1 MAQKRYSERK
11 KEERDSANRQAA
23 GVILIIVSAF
33 LLLCTV
39 TRGLILGSI
48 GTAVY
53 NVSLGLLGYS
63 IYPILLFVLLLGIV
77 KTQKKKL
84 SVSAG
89 TAAWIAVLAV
99 IVVLIANLISSTKYL
114 GNGFSSFIANVWD
127 NKNTV
132 GGVVFG
138 VVNYG
143 LYALVRVVFSY
154 IILALLALVAL
165 FFITGLYSHTFAG
178 KKSVDKR
185 KYSGAKK
192 SNPFV
197 FGGNSSSFGSDN
209 HAYGD
214 SRSNGGLF
222 VGTIYKKE
230 RDFSHSGSFDDLID
244 EKEEAVIDQ
253 KSAYN
258 KAETANLTDE
268 EYNRKRAHEIL
279 FGDPESWMAAYN
291 QPRKVVAAPDVHDST
306 PASESKSAT
315 APREIQAAP
324 VLPEKPVEINYVG
337 GPIINGDAVSEN
349 LKNEKITPER
359 PSALDAA
366 EKAAAARAAENT
378 KTTQNTVYSS
388 SAYGSEQSSTYN
400 SDKSGFMP
408 GPIINGDMYVSGEKP
423 PVVDFGYDEPESE
436 PTAATTESEQPKQA
450 APVEETRDEPIVT
463 TRYEYRVSYEE
474 EPTVIDSNDTY
485 SVTYQQEPEHVQPV
499 CNESDASANDEE
511 EDEPDQ
517 EKVACE
523 EEKSPFDVAAVQI
536 NSYGDNDNLVDSLE
550 NESIEFETEAETND
564 SDEPVEGVTENTDN
578 EESEEIDETHD
589 DTVSG
594 VVEEYNFDERE
605 YDSVNNESTDEI
617 IDDENVSAGPAVEQE
632 ENVEDEKNE
641 LSKKFE
647 ANTTSF
653 NIVDEVEDRS
663 EKTYSN
669 PDDTTGYYTQIADKT
684 RPVPVPVEPER
695 KTFEERVVALD
706 NKMNKNGTI
715 NGQID
720 MDTVAKRAAAGA
732 STATEKPKPKKRT
745 KYVAPPIDLLV
756 TESTHPE
763 ISEVDTQNKI
773 AILEKALEELG
784 VPAKVNGFTV
794 GPAITR
800 YELDMPPGMSVKKI
814 ENLAPDIRYNLACKG
829 QIRIE
834 SPIPGKRAVG
844 IELPNDQIY
853 TVALKDIIS
862 SNEFK
867 VSPSPLTIALG
878 KDIQGRVMLARLEKM
893 PHLLIAGTTG
903 SGKSSCLNSLLI
915 SLLYKSSPDDV
926 RIILIDPKQVEFT
939 AYNGVPHMMIPK
951 AITDVNQAINAFKW
965 ASNEME
971 RRYGM
976 LSENQVRD
984 IQEYNSMTA
993 VKEGSLPKMPF
1004 IVLVVDEFANLIT
1017 SSNANRNTLESL
1029 IMAIA
1034 SKARAAGIH
1043 LVLATQR
1050 PSVDV
1055 ITGTIKANL
1064 PSRIAFSVSSAQN
1077 SRIILDN
1084 TGAETLRGRGDMLF
1098 APLGESDEIRIQGAY
1113 VDNNEVKDI
1122 VSFVKEHNTAD
1133 FDSEFQDAIVVKEAE
1148 KGSDESGQ
1156 DDGGYDNELIDVVR
1170 MVIRTGTASASYI
1183 QRRFRY
1189 GWNKA
1194 ARIMEQMEE
1203 LGFIGKQNGAKPR
1216 EVYITKEKFK
1226 EVFGEDYE

>member
-63 IYPILLFVLLLGIV
+63 IYPILLFVLILGIV

-99 IVVLIANLISSTKYL
+99 IVILIANLISSTKYL

-138 VVNYG
+138 VINYG

-165 FFITGLYSHTFAG
+165 FFITGLYSHTSAG

-185 KYSGAKK
+185 KYSAAKK

-197 FGGNSSSFGSDN
+197 YGGSNSTFGSDD

-230 RDFSHSGSFDDLID
+230 RDFSHSGSFDDLVD
-244 EKEEAVIDQ
+244 EKEEAVIEQ
-253 KSAYN
+253 KPAYG
-258 KAETANLTDE
+258 KPETTNLTDE

-306 PASESKSAT
+306 PVSESKPASS
-315 APREIQAAP
+315 PRVIQTAP
-324 VLPEKPVEINYVG
+324 VLPEKPVEINYGG

-388 SAYGSEQSSTYN
+388 SAFTGEQSSYN
-400 SDKSGFMP
+400 DDKSGFTP
-408 GPIINGDMYVSGEKP
+408 GPIINGDMYVSGEKL
-423 PVVDFGYDEPESE
+423 PVVDFSYDEPASAPVAAVIE
-436 PTAATTESEQPKQA
+436 PEQPKQA
-450 APVEETRDEPIVT
+450 EPVEEKHDEPIGT
-463 TRYEYRVSYEE
+463 TRYEYQVSY
-474 EPTVIDSNDTY
+474 
-485 SVTYQQEPEHVQPV
+485 
-499 CNESDASANDEE
+499 E
-511 EDEPDQ
+511 EDEPDVDENNDDTYSVNYQPDPEPVQPVYHEPDTSVNDEEDEPEQ
-517 EKVACE
+517 EETAVE
-523 EEKSPFDVAAVQI
+523 EEKSPFDIAAEQI

-550 NESIEFETEAETND
+550 NESIEFETDTESHD
-564 SDEPVEGVTENTDN
+564 SDETAEDVTENVACDDAEEVVENHDDIVSEASEEEPVN
-578 EESEEIDETHD
+578 ENDLVKDESEQTD
-589 DTVSG
+589 
-594 VVEEYNFDERE
+594 
-605 YDSVNNESTDEI
+605 VNKTDEPEDI
-617 IDDENVSAGPAVEQE
+617 SQPAIGQQEEQE
-632 ENVEDEKNE
+632 EKNE
-641 LSKKFE
+641 LSEKFE

-653 NIVDEVEDRS
+653 NIVDEVEDLS

-684 RPVPVPVEPER
+684 RPAPVPVEPER

-720 MDTVAKRAAAGA
+720 MDTVAKRAATGVSA
-732 STATEKPKPKKRT
+732 TTEKPKPKKRT

-763 ISEVDTQNKI
+763 ISEGDTQNKL
-773 AILEKALEELG
+773 AILENALEELG
-784 VPAKVNGFTV
+784 VPAKVNGVTV

-878 KDIQGRVMLARLEKM
+878 KDIQGKVMLARLEKM

-1122 VSFVKEHNTAD
+1122 VSFVKEHNAAD